1 MALEK
6 KKIAIIDDDEDLLKL
21 LAAAFRAKGF
31 EVKAIATGKE
41 GLNYLKDEANLEGL
55 SLIVL
60 DLLLPDMNGLDI
72 LKEFQSKFH
81 NKVPVLILSVLTAEK
96 DVLKGFKG
104 GAVDYV
110 GKPFSLPILIE
121 KALKLMVK

>member
-1 MALEK
+1 MVKES
-6 KKIAIIDDDEDLLKL
+6 KKIAIIDDDEDLLRL
-21 LAAAFRAKGF
+21 LTSAFRAKGF
-31 EVKAIATGKE
+31 DVKALSNGKD
-41 GLNYLKDEANLEGL
+41 GLHFLMDETNLEGL
-55 SLIVL
+55 SLVVL

-110 GKPFSLPILIE
+110 GKPFSLPVLIE
-121 KALKLMVK
+121 KALKLMGK